1 MANRTLWMLTAALA
15 LAGCAGQESSA
26 TGAASDAAFDNEPK
40 LETPQ
45 DQLDAALHCLPFT
58 HPDKPP
64 VLLVHGTFTAGR
76 EQYEWNYI
84 PLLSARGFDV
94 CAVTYPDR
102 GFGDQQISA
111 EYVVN
116 ALRRI
121 HAQTGRRIGLI
132 GHSQGVAVPR
142 WALKWW
148 PSARNAVADFVMVA
162 GPNQGTVISD
172 PTALLNTLLG
182 TLGLPALPINGAAV
196 PLLPEAFRQFPPQS
210 QFVQAT
216 NRGDPSPGDIDY
228 TAIYTL
234 TDELVQPSLPLPV
247 PAASLEY
254 GVANPR
260 IRNILLQDICPLQVV
275 DHVTIG
281 TTDAAAFALALD
293 AITQPG
299 PADPQ
304 RAGGSA
310 ICNPL
315 PIIADPALA
324 SSGVQA
330 LLSILQSDI
339 AAGAPALHLS
349 TEEPPLKDYA
359 R

>member
-1 MANRTLWMLTAALA
+1 MTTPRMRWALVAALLLNA
-15 LAGCAGQESSA
+15 CGAGDGSDVGSA
-26 TGAASDAAFDNEPK
+26 DFDSEPP
-40 LETPQ
+40 LETPVEK
-45 DQLDAALHCLPFT
+45 LDAALHCLPFA
-58 HPDKPP
+58 HPDRPP

-84 PLLSARGFDV
+84 PLLAARGFDV

-102 GFGDQQISA
+102 GFGDQQVSA
-111 EYVVN
+111 EYVVH

-121 HAQTGRRIGLI
+121 HTQTGRKVGLI

-148 PSARNAVADFVMVA
+148 PSARNAVADFVMIA
-162 GPNQGTVISD
+162 GPNYGTVVSD
-172 PTALLNTLLG
+172 PAALLNTVLS
-182 TLGLPALPINGAAV
+182 TLGLPTLPLGGVATP
-196 PLLPEAFRQFPPQS
+196 PLLPAAFRQFPPDS
-210 QFVQAT
+210 RFVQAS
-216 NRGDPSPGDIDY
+216 NRGDASPGDVDY

-234 TDELVQPSLPLPV
+234 TDELVQPVVPV
-247 PAASLEY
+247 PTAALEY
-254 GVANPR
+254 GVDNPR
-260 IRNILLQDICPLQVV
+260 IRNVLIQDLCPLQIV

-281 TTDAAAFALALD
+281 TTDAVAFALALD

-349 TEEPPLKDYA
+349 TAEPPLKDYA

>member
-1 MANRTLWMLTAALA
+1 MKTLIGLGAALL
-15 LAGCAGQESSA
+15 LAACGAGSESDG
-26 TGAASDAAFDNEPK
+26 TGAASDPAFGSEPK

-45 DQLDAALHCLPFT
+45 AQLDAALHCLPFT
-58 HPDKPP
+58 HPDQPP
-64 VLLVHGTFTAGR
+64 VLLVHGTFTAGQ

-84 PLLSARGFDV
+84 PLLAARGFDV

-102 GFGDQQISA
+102 GFVDQQVSA

-116 ALRRI
+116 AIRRI
-121 HAQTGRRIGLI
+121 HAQTGRKLGLI

-148 PSARNAVADFVMVA
+148 PSARNAVSDFVMQA
-162 GPNQGTVISD
+162 GPNQGTVIAD
-172 PTALLNTLLG
+172 PTALLGTLLG
-182 TLGLPALPINGAAV
+182 TLGLPALPISGSASA
-196 PLLPEAFRQFPPQS
+196 PLLPEAFRQFPPAS

-216 NRGDPSPGDIDY
+216 NRGDQSPGDVDY

-234 TDELVQPSLPLPV
+234 TDELVQPALPLPV
-247 PAASLEY
+247 PAGSLEY
-254 GVANPR
+254 GVDNPH
-260 IRNILLQDICPLQVV
+260 IRNLLLQDLCPQQIV

-281 TTDAAAFALALD
+281 TTDALAFALAID
-293 AITQPG
+293 AITQAG

-304 RAGGSA
+304 RAGGA
-310 ICNPL
+310 ALCNNV

-324 SSGVQA
+324 STGVQA
-330 LLSILQSDI
+330 LLTILQGDI

-349 TEEPPLKDYA
+349 TEEPALKDYA